1 MPKAAQAK
9 IARPDSRLKDHN
21 NCDHK
26 LRDVHRRND
35 NVPTKPKTKPTG
47 KRKFS
52 VKRTKNNRK
61 FKTYLLGHQPHN
73 LVGICEELQPAIR
86 PFDMDEIW
94 EDDAETASAVLSRIR
109 KAMFSLVPVLFE
121 LFRREALKGA
131 DLAKPIV
138 HRSPSVG
145 TIIFQDLPSHLGN
158 RAQSLGMPRKLS
170 GRIEPV
176 EYDTA
181 IRICRAGKDPY
192 SHTSPEDVLIFI
204 YYRRFPEDTG
214 YDVSEQIQEQ
224 FTTGLLRITMNLQN
238 VQ

>member
-9 IARPDSRLKDHN
+9 IARLHSRLKDHN

-35 NVPTKPKTKPTG
+35 NVPTEPKTKPAG

-52 VKRTKNNRK
+52 VKKTKNNRK
-61 FKTYLLGHQPHN
+61 FETSLLGHQPHN
-73 LVGICEELQPAIR
+73 PVGICEGLQPAIR

-94 EDDAETASAVLSRIR
+94 EDDAETASAVLSRTR
-109 KAMFSLVPVLFE
+109 EAMSSLVPVLFE

-158 RAQSLGMPRKLS
+158 RAQFLGMPRKLS

-176 EYDTA
+176 KYHAA
-181 IRICRAGKDPY
+181 IRISIGGKDPY
-192 SHTSPEDVLIFI
+192 SHTTPEDVLIFI
-204 YYRRFPEDTG
+204 YYRRFPGDTG
-214 YDVSEQIQEQ
+214 YAASEQIQEQ
-224 FTTGLLRITMNLQN
+224 FTTGLLRITMSLQK